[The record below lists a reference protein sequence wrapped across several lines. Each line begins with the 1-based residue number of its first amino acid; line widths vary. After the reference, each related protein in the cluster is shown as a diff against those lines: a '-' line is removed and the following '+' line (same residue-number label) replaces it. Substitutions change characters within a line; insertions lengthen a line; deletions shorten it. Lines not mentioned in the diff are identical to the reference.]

1 MTLERSKQQ
10 KKSVEVITA
19 TDKARV
25 LVDPMRR
32 EIVRLL
38 SLRPMTESE
47 LAEKLG
53 LSDPS
58 VSHHLKIIAGAQLI
72 RLARKEVEQH
82 GIVQKF
88 YETTASIFLV
98 DGRCMPLE
106 IERYFMP
113 VRLERALGVIAT
125 LSLAMKE
132 PLRVSTEE
140 VEDFAKALD
149 SAIIETAHS
158 YPRQKNE
165 DMEDTIRKIYR
176 DALIRLRTKTERL
189 PESIRRLLVTGSKG
203 RLGVKS

>member
-1 MTLERSKQQ
+1 MALERSRQ
-10 KKSVEVITA
+10 KKSVEVITD

-58 VSHHLKIIAGAQLI
+58 VNHHLKIIAGAQLI

-98 DGRCMPLE
+98 DGRSMPLE

-132 PLRVSTEE
+132 PLRVSTED

-149 SAIIETAHS
+149 SAIIETAHN

-165 DMEDTIRKIYR
+165 DRENIIRKIYR
-176 DALIRLRTKTERL
+176 DALMRLRRKTGLL
-189 PESIRRLLVTGSKG
+189 PESIRRLLTTETKG
-203 RLGVKS
+203 R

>member
-1 MTLERSKQQ
+1 MERSRQ

-19 TDKARV
+19 IDKARV

-58 VSHHLKIIAGAQLI
+58 VNHHLKIIAGAQLI

-98 DGRCMPLE
+98 DGRSMPLE

-132 PLRVSTEE
+132 PLRVSTED

-149 SAIIETAHS
+149 SAIIETAHN

-165 DMEDTIRKIYR
+165 DRENIIRKIYR
-176 DALIRLRTKTERL
+176 DALMRLRRKTGRL
-189 PESIRRLLVTGSKG
+189 PESIRRLLATGTKG
-203 RLGVKS
+203 R

>member
-1 MTLERSKQQ
+1 MERSRQ
-10 KKSVEVITA
+10 KKSVEVITD

-58 VSHHLKIIAGAQLI
+58 VNHHLKIIAGAQLI

-98 DGRCMPLE
+98 DGRSMPLE

-132 PLRVSTEE
+132 PLRVSTED

-149 SAIIETAHS
+149 SAIIETAHN

-165 DMEDTIRKIYR
+165 DRENIIRKIYR
-176 DALIRLRTKTERL
+176 DALMRLRRKTGRL
-189 PESIRRLLVTGSKG
+189 PESIRRLLATGTKG
-203 RLGVKS
+203 R

>member
-1 MTLERSKQQ
+1 MTLERSRQ

-19 TDKARV
+19 PDKARI

-58 VSHHLKIIAGAQLI
+58 VNHHLKIIAGAQLI

-98 DGRCMPLE
+98 DGRSMPLE

-149 SAIIETAHS
+149 SAIIETAHN

-165 DMEDTIRKIYR
+165 EREDIIRKIYR
-176 DALIRLRTKTERL
+176 NALMRLRRNTERL
-189 PESIRRLLVTGSKG
+189 PESIRRLLATGTKG
-203 RLGVKS
+203 R

>member
-1 MTLERSKQQ
+1 MTLERSRQ
-10 KKSVEVITA
+10 KKSVEVITT

-58 VSHHLKIIAGAQLI
+58 VNHHLKIISGAQLI

-98 DGRCMPLE
+98 DGRSMPLE

-149 SAIIETAHS
+149 SAIIETAHN

-165 DMEDTIRKIYR
+165 EREDIIRKIYR
-176 DALIRLRTKTERL
+176 DALMRLRRSTERL
-189 PESIRRLLVTGSKG
+189 PESIRRLLATGTKG
-203 RLGVKS
+203 R

>member
-1 MTLERSKQQ
+1 MTLERSRQ
-10 KKSVEVITA
+10 KKSVEVITT

-32 EIVRLL
+32 EIMRLL

-58 VSHHLKIIAGAQLI
+58 VNHHLKIISGAQLI

-98 DGRCMPLE
+98 DGRSMPLE

-149 SAIIETAHS
+149 SAIIETAHN

-165 DMEDTIRKIYR
+165 EREDIIRKIYR
-176 DALIRLRTKTERL
+176 DALMRLRRSTERL
-189 PESIRRLLVTGSKG
+189 PESIRRLLATGTKG
-203 RLGVKS
+203 R